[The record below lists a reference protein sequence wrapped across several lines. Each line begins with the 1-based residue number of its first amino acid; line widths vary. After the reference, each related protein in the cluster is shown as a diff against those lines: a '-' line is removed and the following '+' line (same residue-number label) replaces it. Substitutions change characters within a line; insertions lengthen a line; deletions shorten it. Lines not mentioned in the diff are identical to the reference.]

1 MDVHNLRATRPDGST
16 KLWQSEQESDVAQN
30 SYPTRRVLRPRPGSM
45 KRPKWEREQD
55 DDPVL
60 GRTQSTYV
68 ALHTPDTHPSSPTR
82 NRFAFGQT
90 VCVVWCTRSRDTALQ
105 DVAGAN
111 YYIVPQLTSVTEVT
125 HRRSSHFHRHTYN
138 NFPLAIMEAHE
149 ADIRR
154 IADDVRAFHTRGEPF
169 RIFHGSTNST
179 RPPHGQP
186 TVDISVLSRIL
197 HVDPEARTAIV
208 EPGVPMD
215 RLVDATLPLNLVP
228 PVVMEFPGITVGGG
242 FAGSAGES
250 SSFRHGGFHSAIT
263 SIEMVLAT
271 GEVVT
276 ASSEER
282 PDLFRGASGALG
294 TLGIV
299 TKLEMRLIPAGGY
312 VELVYDQYPSVKDGI
327 SALQR
332 ETENPENDFVEGIIF
347 SSTSSVIITG
357 RMTDD
362 PTPKDSS
369 SSSRH
374 PQTFTRPNDQWYYLH
389 VRDRVSSPPPPSPRT
404 DLVPIRDY
412 LFRYD
417 RGGFWMGEVAFRY
430 ARVVPF
436 NRLTRRLL
444 NRIMNT
450 RALFR
455 AGLGGGSRMTFR
467 YLVHD
472 LSLPYATVESFI
484 DYVADNLD
492 IWPLWLCPL
501 PPIQQPTFHPSST
514 TTTATTT
521 EQPDRGPAADPVPVL
536 NVGVWGKAKGS
547 DTLEDFVRVN
557 RDLEAKLR
565 HLGGRKV
572 LYSHAY
578 YTEDEFWS
586 IYDRDWYDGLREKY
600 HASTLPTVYDKVKV
614 DVDQERR
621 RKGFRN
627 RLAVSWPF
635 AGLIGVASA
644 LRT

>member
-1 MDVHNLRATRPDGST
+1 
-16 KLWQSEQESDVAQN
+16 
-30 SYPTRRVLRPRPGSM
+30 
-45 KRPKWEREQD
+45 
-55 DDPVL
+55 
-60 GRTQSTYV
+60 
-68 ALHTPDTHPSSPTR
+68 
-82 NRFAFGQT
+82 
-90 VCVVWCTRSRDTALQ
+90 
-105 DVAGAN
+105 
-111 YYIVPQLTSVTEVT
+111 
-125 HRRSSHFHRHTYN
+125 
-138 NFPLAIMEAHE
+138 MEAHE
-149 ADIRR
+149 ADVRR
-154 IADDVRAFHTRGEPF
+154 IADEVKGFHTRGEPF

-179 RPPHGQP
+179 RPPHGQS
-186 TVDISVLSRIL
+186 TVDISALSRVL
-197 HVDPEARTAIV
+197 HIDLEARTAIV
-208 EPGVPMD
+208 EPSVPMD
-215 RLVDATLPLNLVP
+215 RLVDATLPLGLVP

-250 SSFRHGGFHSAIT
+250 SSFRHGGFHSIIT

-282 PDLFRGASGALG
+282 PDLFRAASGALG

-299 TKLEMRLIPAGGY
+299 TKLEMRLIPAGKY
-312 VELVYDQYPSVKDGI
+312 VELVYHSYSSAKEGI

-332 ETENPENDFVEGIIF
+332 ETKDPDNDFVEGIVF
-347 SSTSSVIITG
+347 SRTCTVVITG

-362 PTPKDSS
+362 LASKDSP
-369 SSSRH
+369 SRR
-374 PQTFTRPNDQWYYLH
+374 PQTFTRPNDPWYYLH
-389 VRDRVSSPPPPSPRT
+389 VRNRVSSPSPPSLSSPSPRT
-404 DLVPIRDY
+404 DLVPLRDY

-417 RGGFWMGEVAFRY
+417 RGGFWMGEVAFGY

-472 LSLPYATVESFI
+472 LSLPYATVGNFI
-484 DYVADNLD
+484 DYVADTLD

-514 TTTATTT
+514 TTTTATAD
-521 EQPDRGPAADPVPVL
+521 EDQQQSQQPPQLGHRGRDAAADPVPTL
-536 NVGVWGKAKGS
+536 NVGVWGEAKGS
-547 DTLEDFVRVN
+547 DDLESFVRVN
-557 RDLEAKLR
+557 RDLETTLR
-565 HLGGRKV
+565 QLGGRKV

-586 IYDRDWYDGLREKY
+586 IYDREWYDGLREKY
-600 HASTLPTVYDKVKV
+600 RASTLPTVYDKVKV
-614 DVDQERR
+614 DVDRERR
-621 RKGFRN
+621 RRGILD
-627 RLAVSWPF
+627 RLAVSWPL

-644 LRT
+644 LRS